1 MEEIKNTVSDAQK
14 AAQKKYDQKT
24 KTVSIKYTPADM
36 EDYERLKRYID
47 ETGKSTNGF
56 IKQLVN
62 DFFESGQDRKPVE
75 DKAITPLQKKRQKQE
90 EYYQYYYVSS
100 DGIQFFYD
108 KFGESIADNI
118 LDEFEGIIENGVEE
132 VLENKGDGLDEWV
145 SEIEERI
152 NDGEYQDKSTEEV
165 RKELINELC
174 DIL

>member
-56 IKQLVN
+56 IKELVN
-62 DFFESGQDRKPVE
+62 DFFESGQDQKPIE

-90 EYYQYYYVSS
+90 EYYPYYNVSS

-108 KFGESIADNI
+108 KFEESIADNI
-118 LDEFEGIIENGVEE
+118 LDEFECIIKNGVEE
-132 VLENKGDGLDEWV
+132 VLENKGDGLDEWA

-152 NDGEYQDKSTEEV
+152 NDGEYQGKSTEEV

-174 DIL
+174 NIL

>member
-90 EYYQYYYVSS
+90 EYYPYYYVSS

>member
-36 EDYERLKRYID
+36 EDYKRLKMYLDR
-47 ETGKSTNGF
+47 TGKSTNKF
-56 IKQLVN
+56 IKELVN
-62 DFFESGQDRKPVE
+62 DFFESGQDQKPVE
-75 DKAITPLQKKRQKQE
+75 DKAATPLQNKRQKQE
-90 EYYQYYYVSS
+90 EYYPYYYVSS

-108 KFGESIADNI
+108 KFGESIADNV
-118 LDEFEGIIENGVEE
+118 LDEYECIVKHGVEE
-132 VLENKGDGLDEWV
+132 VLESKGDVLDEWAV
-145 SEIEERI
+145 DIQERI
-152 NDGEYQDKSTEEV
+152 DDGEYQGKSTEEI